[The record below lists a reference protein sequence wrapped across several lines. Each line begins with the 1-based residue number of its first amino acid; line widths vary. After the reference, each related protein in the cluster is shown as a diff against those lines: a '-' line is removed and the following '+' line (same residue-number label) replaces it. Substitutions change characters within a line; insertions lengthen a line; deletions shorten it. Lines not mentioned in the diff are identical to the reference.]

1 MRQDFNISEFRYVE
15 KFFTRKFADFD
26 KEWRS
31 FIMTF
36 FVSAVWIILGFCLFF
51 GVKTAGA
58 PKTRYIGS
66 GSIFMI
72 LGIVGVVGSFLQNE
86 KLILAGAITP
96 CAILMIVVLVMVKS
110 RVANCKT
117 QINAMLTAI
126 NSYSSTK
133 GVTMYAPIFRYVY
146 NGNQYEI
153 QSPLTY
159 SKKKIMKK
167 YVTGQPYL
175 IYIDANHPERCID
188 SKKISVWYYISALA
202 GFVMLGFCVW
212 AIIY

>member
-1 MRQDFNISEFRYVE
+1 
-15 KFFTRKFADFD
+15 
-26 KEWRS
+26 
-31 FIMTF
+31 MTF

-58 PKTRYIGS
+58 PKTRYIVS

-96 CAILMIVVLVMVKS
+96 CAVLMIVVLVIVKS
-110 RVANCKT
+110 RAANCKT

-126 NSYSSTK
+126 NSYPGTN
-133 GVTMYAPIFRYVY
+133 GVTMYAPVFRYVY

-212 AIIY
+212 AIFGL